1 MDVSGF
7 HIDPGYRGKLIY
19 AVYNAG
25 PSRICLREGD
35 ILFKLWIAE
44 IDQENHPPS
53 VNYNC
58 IPMEIANRLHGEFPT
73 NSWLNRKVRML
84 EDEINLNIKPTF
96 GKIKTYEI
104 ILLFFCRQ

>member
-1 MDVSGF
+1 MF
-7 HIDPGYRGKLIY
+7 PAFTYPGYRGKLIY

-44 IDQENHPPS
+44 IDQENHPSS

-58 IPMEIANRLHGEFPT
+58 IPMEIVNRLHGEFPT
-73 NSWLNRKVRML
+73 NSWLNRKIRML
-84 EDEINLNIKPTF
+84 EEEINLNIKPIFDRT
-96 GKIKTYEI
+96 KNI
-104 ILLFFCRQ
+104 